1 MSLRKAVL
9 VDRDPALLDRLSVEL
24 ARGGAA
30 VETLSGTA
38 GLTPDLLALSAPDW
52 LVLDAGL
59 PGITRAALLVLARS
73 LKARLPLT
81 RVIVVT
87 EGEFDAARD
96 CPGATAIPRA
106 TLCAEGS
113 AVLGIVGS
121 EAVDVRAVIDSVL
134 GRASPSSAGLAGQRY
149 EVTVDLFSEAT
160 FWVGKDS
167 ALGVFV
173 VTSVPPPL
181 GDRVSVAVS
190 LMGRKTLEVRG
201 EAAWLRTRRSFGLK
215 QPPGVGVKLV
225 GLAEE
230 QRLAIDRF
238 LDQREPLMWI
248 G

>member
-30 VETLSGTA
+30 VETLSSTA

-59 PGITRAALLVLARS
+59 PGMTRGALLVIARS
-73 LKARLPLT
+73 LKSRLPLL
-81 RVIVVT
+81 RVMVVT
-87 EGEFDAARD
+87 EGECDAERD

-113 AVLGIVGS
+113 AALGIVAA
-121 EAVDVRAVIDSVL
+121 AVDVRAVIDGVL
-134 GRASPSSAGLAGQRY
+134 GRATPSALPRGERY
-149 EVTVDLFSEAT
+149 EVAIDLFSDAT
-160 FWVGKDS
+160 FWVGKDK
-167 ALGVFV
+167 AVGVFV
-173 VTSVPPPL
+173 VTNVQPAL
-181 GDRVSVAVS
+181 GEQVSLAVT
-190 LMGRKTLEVRG
+190 LMGRKTLELKG
-201 EAAWLRTRRSFGLK
+201 EVAWLRTRRSFGLK

-225 GLAEE
+225 GSGEE

-238 LDQREPLMWI
+238 LEQREPLMWI